1 MQNIFL
7 DCTDIL
13 FLNTTYHDKHFIVSY
28 LPNSVGVK
36 RVNQKCY
43 GVDNCKKNKKCNC
56 AVK

>member
-43 GVDNCKKNKKCNC
+43 GVDNCKKIKN
-56 AVK
+56 VTVL